1 MKKLLLQIGTIS
13 FLVSIVISCEN
24 TTIIDVESNITID
37 TTINIEYPT
46 KLYKLDSVELSQLI
60 IESPYPLD
68 AYGLVCRIGFLNGGY
83 SSINNA
89 DSVIDLAKKTLIQN
103 SKFSNVTSDSSLILN
118 SVERYTG
125 PGDFSHWTVIFE
137 NQIYDGIEILN
148 TRIIQI
154 VTNTVTIIDGH
165 HFNNIFIPE
174 EGLLP
179 IDTIKAK
186 IVGKTIEYYDWVGIQ
201 EKIITHNSIVDD
213 FIKKIYWFEKEN
225 YLEFRVVWQIP
236 ILYND
241 NPSDDLVGWGYVGWY
256 IYVDI
261 LSGEILYILPT
272 FIS

>member
-13 FLVSIVISCEN
+13 FLVSSFISCEKATN
-24 TTIIDVESNITID
+24 IDVKKNITID
-37 TTINIEYPT
+37 TTINIEYPS
-46 KLYKLDSVELSQLI
+46 KLYKLDSIELSQLM

-68 AYGLVCRIGFLNGGY
+68 SYGLVCRVGHLNGGY
-83 SSINNA
+83 STINDA
-89 DSVIDLAKKTLIQN
+89 DSVIDLAKNTLVQY
-103 SKFSNVTSDSSLILN
+103 SKFSNVTSDFSLILN
-118 SVERYTG
+118 SVERYIG
-125 PGDFSHWTVIFE
+125 SSDFSHWTVIFD
-137 NQIYDGIEILN
+137 NQIYYGLEILN

-154 VTNTVTIIDGH
+154 VTNSVTIIDGH

-174 EGLLP
+174 KGLLP
-179 IDTIKAK
+179 VDTIKVK
-186 IVGKTIEYYDWVGIQ
+186 IIGKTIEYYDWGGIQ
-201 EKIITHNSIVDD
+201 EKIITYNSIVDN

-236 ILYND
+236 ILYDD
-241 NPSDDLVGWGYVGWY
+241 NSSADFPGWY